1 MRSVVLSE
9 LNICKSQISD
19 LSTQISTAKIMV
31 KFNPEIINSNIKKSR
46 LLSQETDNAN
56 DLEVKNRQLQIKCEK
71 LEREVKVLKEKLE

>member
-1 MRSVVLSE
+1 
-9 LNICKSQISD
+9 
-19 LSTQISTAKIMV
+19 MV

-56 DLEVKNRQLQIKCEK
+56 DLEVKNRQLHIKCEK